1 MWRKYEVFILRVCV
15 VILFLL
21 CLFMMYIFR
30 NDNHSGLSTENVTI
44 QIYDSSTFMYDVYTG
59 TLYVDQGL
67 KGGMSYDTDHCAVLK
82 NLELIG
88 HISESEIREY
98 EENLDD

>member
-1 MWRKYEVFILRVCV
+1 
-15 VILFLL
+15 
-21 CLFMMYIFR
+21 MYIFR
-30 NDNHSGLSTENVTI
+30 NDNHSGLSTRNVTI

-59 TLYVDQGL
+59 TLYIDQGL
-67 KGGMSYDTDHCAVLK
+67 KGGMSYDTEHCAVLN

-98 EENLDD
+98 TEEKLK

>member
-1 MWRKYEVFILRVCV
+1 
-15 VILFLL
+15 
-21 CLFMMYIFR
+21 
-30 NDNHSGLSTENVTI
+30 
-44 QIYDSSTFMYDVYTG
+44 MYDVYTG

-67 KGGMSYDTDHCAVLK
+67 KGGMSYDTEHCAVLN

-98 EENLDD
+98 REEKLK

>member
-15 VILFLL
+15 AVLFLICL
-21 CLFMMYIFR
+21 CMYIFR
-30 NDNHSGLSTENVTI
+30 TDNHSGLSTENVTI

-59 TLYVDQGL
+59 TLYIDQGL
-67 KGGMSYDTDHCAVLK
+67 RGGMSYNTEHCAVLK

-88 HISESEIREY
+88 HISENEVRDY
-98 EENLDD
+98 ERGLNK